1 MCLTMLKCFLIR
13 AVYLL
18 FHHKSAM
25 RFGNGLKV
33 HTSDAQRHNLHPR
46 HHISHQPLTAITV
59 CLLVLNGSWCH
70 FIVAMGRDT
79 LGPIP
84 FTQMIHAWI
93 WSDGGMI
100 LTGETKNS
108 EKNLSQPLS
117 FKQIPQWPG
126 CEFGSPWWEADD
138 HSKADHT
145 GTSVPHPWLTV

>member
-70 FIVAMGRDT
+70 FIVAMGRDYVCVT
-79 LGPIP
+79 RPLWALFKFP
-84 FTQMIHAWI
+84 HD
-93 WSDGGMI
+93 SDEHGKSMG
-100 LTGETKNS
+100 
-108 EKNLSQPLS
+108 
-117 FKQIPQWPG
+117 WY
-126 CEFGSPWWEADD
+126 
-138 HSKADHT
+138 
-145 GTSVPHPWLTV
+145 